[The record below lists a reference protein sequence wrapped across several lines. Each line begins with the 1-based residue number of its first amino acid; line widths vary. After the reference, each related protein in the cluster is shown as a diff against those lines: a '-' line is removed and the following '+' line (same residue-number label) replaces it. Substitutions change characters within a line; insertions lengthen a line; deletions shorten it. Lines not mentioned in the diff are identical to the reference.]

1 MPLPGSF
8 TKVSGDIFGVADYN
22 DIQSRIN
29 TTLGTGSSDAGYGQL
44 GGSYG
49 TFQSGSSQTA
59 TNIILASDIA
69 KFKTDLDNL
78 SLHQQGSSTFY
89 RTLPTISA
97 TNTFLAADLNSYYN
111 TSVDCYNNRLTAHSS
126 ALSFTAG
133 VAPSFNNWNGTRT
146 HEVSVAF
153 GSANA
158 GRYFFNSGGY
168 IAIQP
173 SIAYASF
180 DATKDGKW
188 KTLFETDTGIVQF
201 RARSTART
209 GSGGTLSSTIGY
221 WQNVTWGS
229 ATWTTLFFAASTTPY
244 AANDYTVN
252 VKVSSDGATVY
263 FQMIFDD
270 GSVGNP
276 VVDENVGNTTSSVSS
291 YRSNAYSIVVPAPT
305 ITTTSGP

>member
-1 MPLPGSF
+1 MPLPGTF
-8 TKVSGDIFGVADYN
+8 TKVSGDAFGAADYN
-22 DIQSRIN
+22 DIQSRVN
-29 TTLGTGSSDAGYGQL
+29 STLGTGTGDQGYGQN

-49 TFQSGSSQTA
+49 TFQSTSSQSA
-59 TNIILASDIA
+59 SNIILASDIA

-78 SLHQQGSSTFY
+78 SLHQQGSATFY

-97 TNTFLAADLNSYYN
+97 TNPFIASDLNSYYN
-111 TSVDCYNNRLTAHSS
+111 TSVDAFNNRLTAHTS

-133 VAPSFNNWNGTRT
+133 VSPSFSGWNGTRI

-158 GRYFFNSGGY
+158 ARWFFNSGGY

-188 KTLFETDTGIVQF
+188 KTMFEIDTGIVQF
-201 RARSTART
+201 RARSSART
-209 GSGGTLSSTIGY
+209 GSGGSLTSNLGY
-221 WQNVTWGS
+221 HQNVTYGS
-229 ATWTTLFFAASTTPY
+229 ATWTTIFFVASTTPY
-244 AANDYTVN
+244 AANDYTVL
-252 VKVSSDGATVY
+252 VKINAAGDTVS
-263 FQMIFDD
+263 FRMEFDD

-276 VVDENVGNTTSSVSS
+276 VIDENVGNTTSSVSS
-291 YRSNAYSIVVPAPT
+291 FRSNAYSIVVPAPT